1 MINQGRNVTCF
12 IQKESTW
19 LTKKLVSWIN
29 FLVSANLQN
38 IFFVLFLHLTRTQ
51 NIYRIKAFF
60 VSFQTNLIK
69 FDSFMVYR
77 LHFLLIKKVQHW
89 YSYTAQIL
97 TQKTLSQT
105 CSVFITHFFIYCLT
119 QYSFYIKWT
128 FRWMFTCMLTKIE
141 GNACSLNSRI
151 KLISSI
157 HNSVTT
163 NVVSSVKAAS
173 YSLFCD
179 FIISILESF
188 WSPQRDT
195 ESRKLLSVFVQK
207 ITKSKKRLST
217 NIDYEFLLKKLL
229 STNNG

>member
-1 MINQGRNVTCF
+1 MVF
-12 IQKESTW
+12 I
-19 LTKKLVSWIN
+19 
-29 FLVSANLQN
+29 
-38 IFFVLFLHLTRTQ
+38 
-51 NIYRIKAFF
+51 YCIK
-60 VSFQTNLIK
+60 S
-69 FDSFMVYR
+69 
-77 LHFLLIKKVQHW
+77 
-89 YSYTAQIL
+89 AQIL

-105 CSVFITHFFIYCLT
+105 CSVFKTNFFIYCLT

-141 GNACSLNSRI
+141 GNACSLNSRN
-151 KLISSI
+151 KHISSI

-195 ESRKLLSVFVQK
+195 ESRKLLSVFVK
-207 ITKSKKRLST
+207 KMTKSKKRLST

>member
-89 YSYTAQIL
+89 YSYTAYRVHKFWHKKLAVFSKQISLFIVL
-97 TQKTLSQT
+97 TP
-105 CSVFITHFFIYCLT
+105 SVFTSSGHLDECL
-119 QYSFYIKWT
+119 
-128 FRWMFTCMLTKIE
+128 L
-141 GNACSLNSRI
+141 ACLPN
-151 KLISSI
+151 
-157 HNSVTT
+157 
-163 NVVSSVKAAS
+163 
-173 YSLFCD
+173 
-179 FIISILESF
+179 
-188 WSPQRDT
+188 
-195 ESRKLLSVFVQK
+195 
-207 ITKSKKRLST
+207 
-217 NIDYEFLLKKLL
+217 LKVMRVH
-229 STNNG
+229 

>member
-1 MINQGRNVTCF
+1 MVF
-12 IQKESTW
+12 IYCIK
-19 LTKKLVSWIN
+19 
-29 FLVSANLQN
+29 SA
-38 IFFVLFLHLTRTQ
+38 H
-51 NIYRIKAFF
+51 
-60 VSFQTNLIK
+60 
-69 FDSFMVYR
+69 
-77 LHFLLIKKVQHW
+77 
-89 YSYTAQIL
+89 IL

-141 GNACSLNSRI
+141 GNACSLNSRN
-151 KLISSI
+151 KFISSI

-207 ITKSKKRLST
+207 MTKYKHWLWVSAQKITKYKQWLVFWSKKWLSPQ
-217 NIDYEFLLKKLL
+217 
-229 STNNG
+229 

>member
-1 MINQGRNVTCF
+1 M
-12 IQKESTW
+12 
-19 LTKKLVSWIN
+19 
-29 FLVSANLQN
+29 
-38 IFFVLFLHLTRTQ
+38 LFLHLTRTQ
-51 NIYRIKAFF
+51 NIYRIKALFF
-60 VSFQTNLIK
+60 SFQTNLIK

-141 GNACSLNSRI
+141 GNACSLNSRN
-151 KLISSI
+151 KFISSI

-195 ESRKLLSVFVQK
+195 ESWKLPSVFVKHWIWVSVQK
-207 ITKSKKRLST
+207 MSKYKQWLVFWSKKWLSPQ
-217 NIDYEFLLKKLL
+217 
-229 STNNG
+229 